1 MDNINTRIDKL
12 LNEWNISK
20 AELSRQTDIPVT
32 TIKGWVLYGTTPSA
46 ESAYKVAKYL
56 GVTVEW
62 LVNGDPLQVAEPVI
76 NYEKYSEQERALID
90 IFRHLDS
97 RDKNAV
103 LTLAESL
110 ESQYSNTI
118 SKNTTGA

>member
-1 MDNINTRIDKL
+1 MDNITTRIDKL
-12 LNEWNISK
+12 LSEWKISK
-20 AELSRQTDIPVT
+20 AELSRKTEIPVT
-32 TIKGWVLYGTTPSA
+32 TIKNWINNGAIPSA
-46 ESAYKVAKYL
+46 EAAYKVAKYL

-62 LVNGDPLQVAEPVI
+62 LVNGDPLQVAEPVK

-110 ESQYSNTI
+110 ESQYSDTI